1 MHSLRIAFAMAA
13 VAPLA
18 LALTACGPDDTGS
31 SGSASGSTTPA
42 ATGAASQ
49 APTGA
54 APAAPA
60 ASGAGKT
67 GKALTQDQLVKALLT
82 VQDMGADANRSTLG
96 PAGKQHRSTADKPA
110 CQPLVDLTDAGNA
123 SPAPTG
129 AATGFYYA
137 TNGREYQ
144 EIQLAQ
150 YAPGQAEKAMAA
162 AESALAGCA
171 SFKTT
176 TPGAPVPKAAVKFS
190 KGTYQALGDATVAL
204 QAEYDQDGSDHSV
217 METKAYVFIR
227 TGDTVT
233 MMADSALADPGM
245 PDQKSVKKQ
254 LDKLHT
260 AQ

>member
-1 MHSLRIAFAMAA
+1 MAA

-18 LALTACGPDDTGS
+18 LALTACGPDDTSS

-42 ATGAASQ
+42 ATSAASQ

-54 APAAPA
+54 APATSGASG

-96 PAGKQHRSTADKPA
+96 PAGKQHKSTADKPA
-110 CQPLVDLTDAGNA
+110 CQPLVDLTDAANA

-190 KGTYQALGDATVAL
+190 KATYQALGDATVAL

-233 MMADSALADPGM
+233 MMADSALADPGL
-245 PDQKSVKKQ
+245 PDQALVKKQ

-260 AQ
+260 AQQG